1 MKRLIRKRIKMTE
14 DDEMF
19 LSIKMPS
26 EGLWYE
32 IIWGSVTGFYN
43 KSEYLRKE
51 VSSAKQS
58 EMVLSQIRWE
68 LLEKLCGG
76 RMETALWTDRWG
88 EGRGGA
94 GVKEKFVMKVQIIE
108 IDHREWKQRDKRGF
122 GRGLSDGHFVHLQS
136 RKTTPKLPLR
146 GTPTLVTLQC
156 TLTFSLAVE

>member
-1 MKRLIRKRIKMTE
+1 MQNDETAHKKKDKNDRRAE
-14 DDEMF
+14 DDKMF

-43 KSEYLRKE
+43 KFEYLRKE

-88 EGRGGA
+88 GG
-94 GVKEKFVMKVQIIE
+94 VQ
-108 IDHREWKQRDKRGF
+108 EWRRN
-122 GRGLSDGHFVHLQS
+122 L
-136 RKTTPKLPLR
+136 
-146 GTPTLVTLQC
+146 
-156 TLTFSLAVE
+156 